1 MLAFFVPV
9 ALSSLVAGLRNPVLD
24 AGLARTSEPVL
35 ALAGFAA
42 VSSLIFI
49 LHTSSQVQQSVFL
62 VYANGRESFRRVTWF
77 SVYGGLAACAVAVLA
92 TLPLIS
98 DLLLEGA
105 MGATPEVAEYSQPS
119 LLVLMILVPPLMI
132 ARGFFQSLLLQ
143 RRQARRITFSTI
155 GGLLVLIPAGLV
167 FVPLAPINGA
177 LAAAI
182 ALVVVTTAEGAV
194 LAYFAIS
201 ELRANP
207 FPREESAPLPS
218 MGDLVRFGW
227 PLLLSMLAMSGSA
240 PLVTAGVF
248 RLDDGVE
255 AVAGFRVAWSIAI
268 IGLSLTLAVRQT
280 ALVMS
285 KYPESHHQGRA
296 FSAMVG
302 LAVGV
307 GLLVMTTGPI
317 GDFVLLTVIG
327 ITPEIAD
334 QARPAAWV
342 LAMVPFLMGFRQF
355 YISLL
360 MHQGLSKRVGVGS
373 VSRIILMMVVI
384 FAIAPF
390 APVAGAV
397 MGALA
402 RLGGQ
407 LSETLISWHLG
418 RPWFG
423 QDPLSATRKE

>member
-1 MLAFFVPV
+1 MLAFFIPV

-155 GGLLVLIPAGLV
+155 GGLLVLVPAGLL

-182 ALVVVTTAEGAV
+182 ALVVVTVAEGAV
-194 LAYFAIS
+194 LAYFAMS

-207 FPREESAPLPS
+207 YPVEESAPLPS

-240 PLVTAGVF
+240 PLVTAGIF
-248 RLDDGVE
+248 RLDDGVT
-255 AVAGFRVAWSIAI
+255 AVAGFRVAWSIAVL
-268 IGLSLTLAVRQT
+268 GLSLTLAVRQT

-285 KYPESHHQGRA
+285 KYPESHRQGRM

-302 LAVGV
+302 VAVGA
-307 GLLVMTTGPI
+307 GTLLMTTGPI

-327 ITPEIAD
+327 ISPEIAD

-342 LAMVPFLMGFRQF
+342 LATVPLLLGFRQF
-355 YISLL
+355 
-360 MHQGLSKRVGVGS
+360 
-373 VSRIILMMVVI
+373 
-384 FAIAPF
+384 
-390 APVAGAV
+390 
-397 MGALA
+397 
-402 RLGGQ
+402 
-407 LSETLISWHLG
+407 
-418 RPWFG
+418 
-423 QDPLSATRKE
+423 

>member
-42 VSSLIFI
+42 VSSLIFV

-62 VYANGRESFRRVTWF
+62 VYANGRESFRRVTLF
-77 SVYGGLAACAVAVLA
+77 SVYGGLAGCAVALLA
-92 TLPLIS
+92 TLPLVS

-105 MGATPEVAEYSQPS
+105 MGATPEVSEYSKPS

-132 ARGFFQSLLLQ
+132 ARGYFQSLLLQ
-143 RRQARRITFSTI
+143 RRQTRRITLSTI
-155 GGLLVLIPAGLV
+155 GGLLVLVPAGIF

-182 ALVVVTTAEGAV
+182 ALVVVTVAEGAV
-194 LAYFAIS
+194 LAYFAMS

-207 FPREESAPLPS
+207 YPREESVPLPS
-218 MGDLVRFGW
+218 MRDLVRFGW
-227 PLLLSMLAMSGSA
+227 PLLLSMLLMSGSA
-240 PLVTAGVF
+240 PLVTAGIF

-255 AVAGFRVAWSIAI
+255 AVAGFRVAWGIAVL
-268 IGLSLTLAVRQT
+268 GLSLTLAVRQT

-285 KYPESHHQGRA
+285 KYPESHRPGRA

-302 LAVGV
+302 LAVGA
-307 GLLVMTTGPI
+307 GLLLLTTGPI
-317 GDFVLLTVIG
+317 GDFVLLTAIG
-327 ITPEIAD
+327 ITEEVAE

-342 LAMVPFLMGFRQF
+342 LATVPFMMGIRQF
-355 YISLL
+355 YITLL
-360 MHQGLSKRVGVGS
+360 MHQGLSKRVGLGS
-373 VSRIILMMVVI
+373 VARVLVMMFVIIV
-384 FAIAPF
+384 IAPF
-390 APVAGAV
+390 APLAGAV
-397 MGALA
+397 MGSLA
-402 RLGGQ
+402 RLAGQ
-407 LSETLISWHLG
+407 ACETMISWRLG
-418 RPWFG
+418 RVWFG
-423 QDPLSATRKE
+423 QDPLSTARKD